1 MSMINI
7 DQVIRTNRKSIALIV
22 KRDGRLVVRA
32 PLDATDEQIFSV
44 INRKSNWI
52 EVKQQEVLS
61 TYPQTSKK
69 EIVNGE
75 GFLYLGKSYRL
86 KIIDQAETPL
96 KLGNFFILDQFLLS
110 EAKEVFIK
118 WYKEKAC
125 EVLSERVAWYAEK
138 IGVEIEAVKI
148 TSATSRWGSCSA
160 KGTLSF
166 PWRLVMAPVPVI
178 DYVVIH
184 ELVHIFEKN
193 HSKTFWNQVHALMPD
208 YENKIAWLEKNGHTL
223 NL

>member
-1 MSMINI
+1 MIEV
-7 DQVIRTNRKSIALIV
+7 DQVIRTDRKSIALIV
-22 KRDGRLVVRA
+22 KRDGTLVVRA
-32 PLDATDEQIFSV
+32 PINATDEQISST
-44 INRKSNWI
+44 INRKSIWI
-52 EVKQQEVLS
+52 EAKQQEVLS

-69 EIVNGE
+69 EFVNGE

-86 KIIDQAETPL
+86 KIISKGDAPL
-96 KLGNFFILDQFLLS
+96 KLDTFFLLDQNALTN
-110 EAKEVFIK
+110 AKSIFID
-118 WYKEKAC
+118 WYKDKAND
-125 EVLSERVAWYAEK
+125 VLSDRVAWYSK
-138 IGVEIEAVKI
+138 KSGISIKQIKI

-184 ELVHIFEKN
+184 ELVHISEKN

-208 YENKIAWLEKNGHTL
+208 YENKIAWLEINGHTL

>member
-1 MSMINI
+1 MIEV
-7 DQVIRTNRKSIALIV
+7 DQVIRTDRKSIALIV
-22 KRDGRLVVRA
+22 KRDGTLVVRA
-32 PLDATDEQIFSV
+32 PINATDEQISST
-44 INRKSNWI
+44 INRKSIWI
-52 EVKQQEVLS
+52 EAKQQEVLS

-69 EIVNGE
+69 EFVNGE

-86 KIIDQAETPL
+86 KIISKGDAPL
-96 KLGNFFILDQFLLS
+96 KLDTFFLLDQNALTN
-110 EAKEVFIK
+110 AKSIFID
-118 WYKEKAC
+118 WYKDKAND
-125 EVLSERVAWYAEK
+125 VLSDRVAWYSK
-138 IGVEIEAVKI
+138 KSGISIKQIKI

-184 ELVHIFEKN
+184 ELVHISEKN
-193 HSKTFWNQVHALMPD
+193 HSKTFWNQVHTLMPD
-208 YENKIAWLEKNGHTL
+208 YENKIAWLEINGHTL

>member
-1 MSMINI
+1 MIKV
-7 DQVIRTNRKSIALIV
+7 DQVIRTDRRNIALIV
-22 KRDGRLVVRA
+22 KRDGRLVIRA
-32 PLDATDEQIFSV
+32 PINATDEQISV
-44 INRKSNWI
+44 IINRKSIWI
-52 EVKQQEVLS
+52 EAKQQEVLS
-61 TYPQTSKK
+61 TYPQVSKK
-69 EIVNGE
+69 EFVNGE

-96 KLGNFFILDQFLLS
+96 TLGTFFFLDRFFLS
-110 EAKEVFIK
+110 QAKEVFIK
-118 WYKEKAC
+118 WYKEKAF

-138 IGVEIEAVKI
+138 IGVEVKAVKI

-166 PWRLVMAPVPVI
+166 PWRLAMAPVPVI

-184 ELVHIFEKN
+184 EIVHISEKN

-208 YENKIAWLEKNGHTL
+208 YENKIAWLEINGHTL

>member
-7 DQVIRTNRKSIALIV
+7 DQVVRTDRKSIALIV

-69 EIVNGE
+69 EFVNGE
-75 GFLYLGKSYRL
+75 GFLYLGQSFRL
-86 KIIDQAETPL
+86 KIIDQAELPL
-96 KLGNFFILDQFLLS
+96 KLGTFFVLDQVFLAQ
-110 EAKEVFIK
+110 AKEVFIK
-118 WYKEKAC
+118 WYKERAS
-125 EVLSERVAWYAEK
+125 EVLSERVKWYVGK
-138 IGVEIEAVKI
+138 IGVKVEEVKI
-148 TSATSRWGSCSA
+148 TSATSRWGSCST

-184 ELVHIFEKN
+184 ELVHILEKN
-193 HSKTFWNQVHALMPD
+193 HSKTFWNQVHSLMPD
-208 YENKIAWLEKNGHTL
+208 YENKVAWLEINGHTL

>member
-7 DQVIRTNRKSIALIV
+7 DQVIRTDRKSIALIV

-69 EIVNGE
+69 EFVNGE
-75 GFLYLGKSYRL
+75 GFLYLGQSFRL
-86 KIIDQAETPL
+86 KIIDQAEVPL
-96 KLGNFFILDQFLLS
+96 KLGTFFVLDQAFLAQ
-110 EAKEVFIK
+110 AKEVFIK
-118 WYKEKAC
+118 WYKERAC
-125 EVLSERVAWYAEK
+125 EVLSERVTWYVGK
-138 IGVEIEAVKI
+138 IGVKVEEVKI
-148 TSATSRWGSCSA
+148 ASATSRWGSCSA

-166 PWRLVMAPVPVI
+166 PWRLVMAPIPVI

-184 ELVHIFEKN
+184 ELVHILEKN

-208 YENKIAWLEKNGHTL
+208 YEKKIAWLEINGHTL

>member
-1 MSMINI
+1 MIKV
-7 DQVIRTNRKSIALIV
+7 DQVIRTDRKSIALIV

-52 EVKQQEVLS
+52 EVKQQEVVS
-61 TYPQTSKK
+61 TYPQTGKK
-69 EIVNGE
+69 EFVNGE

-86 KIIDQAETPL
+86 KIISQGDVPL
-96 KLGNFFILDQFLLS
+96 KLDTFFFLDQNALKN
-110 EAKEVFIK
+110 AKSVFID
-118 WYKEKAC
+118 WYKDKAND
-125 EVLSERVAWYAEK
+125 VLSDRVAWYSK
-138 IGVEIEAVKI
+138 KSGISVKQIKI
-148 TSATSRWGSCSA
+148 TSANSRWGSCSA

-184 ELVHIFEKN
+184 ELVHISEKN

-208 YENKIAWLEKNGHTL
+208 YENKIAWLEMNGHTL
-223 NL
+223 KL

>member
-1 MSMINI
+1 MIKV
-7 DQVIRTNRKSIALIV
+7 DQVIRTDRKSIALIV

-32 PLDATDEQIFSV
+32 PINATDEQILSV
-44 INRKSNWI
+44 INRKTTWI
-52 EVKQQEVLS
+52 EAKQQEVLS
-61 TYPQTSKK
+61 SYPQTSKK
-69 EIVNGE
+69 EFVNGE

-96 KLGNFFILDQFLLS
+96 KLGDFFFIDRFFLPKA
-110 EAKEVFIK
+110 EEVFVK
-118 WYKEKAC
+118 WYKERAYD
-125 EVLSERVAWYAEK
+125 VLSDRVAWYAEK
-138 IGVEIEAVKI
+138 IGVKVKVKVIKI

-166 PWRLVMAPVPVI
+166 PWRLAMAPVPVI

-184 ELVHIFEKN
+184 ELVHISEKN
-193 HSKTFWNQVHALMPD
+193 HSKTFWNQVHTLMPD
-208 YENKIAWLEKNGHTL
+208 YENKIAWLEINGHTL

>member
-1 MSMINI
+1 MIKV
-7 DQVIRTNRKSIALIV
+7 DQVIRTDRKSIALIV

-52 EVKQQEVLS
+52 EVKQQEVVS
-61 TYPQTSKK
+61 TYPQTGKK
-69 EIVNGE
+69 EFVNGE

-96 KLGNFFILDQFLLS
+96 KLGTFFFLDRYFLPK
-110 EAKEVFIK
+110 AKEVFVK

-138 IGVEIEAVKI
+138 IGVEVEAVKI

-184 ELVHIFEKN
+184 ELIHVVEKN
-193 HSKTFWNQVHALMPD
+193 HSKDFWDKVHVLMPD
-208 YENKIAWLEKNGHTL
+208 YQQKIEWLDINGHIL
-223 NL
+223 KI